1 MGRQAHIVQGRLSPL
16 PDYDARGFNM
26 DRWRVELG
34 KQDKYLGIVEAEDE
48 EEAVEVAI
56 EKFRVP
62 AAQRHKVM
70 VSKSETEKE

>member
-1 MGRQAHIVQGRLSPL
+1 
-16 PDYDARGFNM
+16 M

-34 KQDKYLGIVEAEDE
+34 KQDKYLGIVEAKDE

-62 AAQRHKVM
+62 AAQRHKIM
-70 VSKSETEKE
+70 VSKSGTEGE